1 MRKVPQYDSQ
11 LTLSPT
17 SREQLTT
24 AVEPRRKLLE
34 TSQREKFP
42 YTIEAC
48 GITLEVD
55 GGVFSPK
62 YFESSGFFCEM
73 LPPVKG
79 LRLLDM
85 GCGCGIVAIASALAD
100 ASIADAVDITASA
113 VANTRRNAARIG
125 VSHIVHAWQSDLFS
139 EVPENSEYDVIFWN
153 PPWVFIEPT
162 YLYRSQLEMSVFDPG
177 YLLLSRFLSEA
188 PHRLS
193 SEGRILLG
201 FGDFG
206 NSAELDRL
214 VDQFSYSK
222 NEIARRSGKAPD
234 HFTYIL
240 YEIRPSR

>member
-1 MRKVPQYDSQ
+1 MPKVSQDDSQ
-11 LTLSPT
+11 LARSQI
-17 SREQLTT
+17 SHEQS
-24 AVEPRRKLLE
+24 AIAIGPRRELLE
-34 TSQREKFP
+34 ASQCEQFP
-42 YTIEAC
+42 YTIVAC

-79 LRLLDM
+79 LRFLDM
-85 GCGCGIVAIASALAD
+85 GCGCGVIAIASALAN
-100 ASIADAVDITASA
+100 ASIADAVDIVPSA
-113 VANTRRNAARIG
+113 VANTRRNAARLG

-139 EVPENSEYDVIFWN
+139 EVPENSQYDVVFWN

-162 YLYRSQLEMSVFDPG
+162 YVYRSQLEMSVFDPG
-177 YLLLSRFLSEA
+177 YLLLRRFLSEA

-206 NSAELDRL
+206 NLAELDRL

-222 NEIARRSGKAPD
+222 NEIGRKSGKAPD
-234 HFTYIL
+234 HFNYIL
-240 YEIRPSR
+240 YEICPSR